1 MHGNEIRGRGLL
13 MKLAYFLSTRYDSDQ
28 DVRDILDATV
38 FHLIPTINPDG
49 FDQAYPSCSGVTGR

>member
-1 MHGNEIRGRGLL
+1 